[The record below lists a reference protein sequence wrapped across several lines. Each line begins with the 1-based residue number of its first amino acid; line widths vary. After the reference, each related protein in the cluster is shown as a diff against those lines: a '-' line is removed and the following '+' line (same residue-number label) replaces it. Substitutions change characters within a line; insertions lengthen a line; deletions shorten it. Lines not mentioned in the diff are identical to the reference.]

1 MILSSGVGIT
11 AWGFPPFPPRNAG
24 SRPVCPT
31 ANRLGS
37 LAQQRGGEALTLEN
51 TEKATGRQPGETGN
65 GQEGSLDGCDRGRWI
80 QARLA
85 TWLPNLFFVE
95 HMQESESGTSS
106 GHEYA
111 GGSDD
116 AVMAA

>member
-1 MILSSGVGIT
+1 MRRAAKNQSGSN
-11 AWGFPPFPPRNAG
+11 PDR
-24 SRPVCPT
+24 PT

-37 LAQQRGGEALTLEN
+37 LAQQRGGKAVTLEN

-85 TWLPNLFFVE
+85 TWLPNLFFVD
-95 HMQESESGTSS
+95 HMQEGESGSSS

-111 GGSDD
+111 GGSAD
-116 AVMAA
+116 AVIAI